1 MTATLPATVTDTQT
15 LVRPALQNAVRTL
28 DPTLQEV
35 VGYHL
40 GWRDQHG
47 RPTKHGGKSVRPTLT
62 LLAAQA
68 VHAHTATAIPG
79 AVAVEL
85 VHNFSLLHDD
95 VMDGGTE
102 RRNRPTVWSLYGVP
116 TAILA
121 GDALLTLAVEVL
133 TRERRPDVVS
143 CLTSAVQRLIEGQ
156 TADMAFERRL
166 DVTVDDYLGMIGGK
180 TAALLECAAKL
191 GALLG
196 GADRETVD
204 RLGAFGRDVGLA
216 FQLVDDLLGV
226 LGDPMVTG
234 KPALADL
241 QARKKSAPVVVALE
255 TSGGPGDRLRELYAR
270 DQAPSLLDAQAMLGL
285 IKQTGAISWTRL
297 QARRYLASALEQLGE
312 VSMSLPVRDALT
324 GLARFVVE
332 RDR

>member
-1 MTATLPATVTDTQT
+1 
-15 LVRPALQNAVRTL
+15 
-28 DPTLQEV
+28 
-35 VGYHL
+35 
-40 GWRDQHG
+40 
-47 RPTKHGGKSVRPTLT
+47 
-62 LLAAQA
+62 
-68 VHAHTATAIPG
+68 
-79 AVAVEL
+79 
-85 VHNFSLLHDD
+85 
-95 VMDGGTE
+95 
-102 RRNRPTVWSLYGVP
+102 
-116 TAILA
+116 
-121 GDALLTLAVEVL
+121 
-133 TRERRPDVVS
+133 
-143 CLTSAVQRLIEGQ
+143 Q

-270 DQAPSLLDAQAMLGL
+270 DQA
-285 IKQTGAISWTRL
+285 
-297 QARRYLASALEQLGE
+297 
-312 VSMSLPVRDALT
+312 
-324 GLARFVVE
+324 
-332 RDR
+332 